1 MSLIP
6 LEINGTR
13 EASAI
18 ANDIPA
24 KTTIENSNIHRL
36 IVTLEPCLGA
46 NGPVDGS
53 GSDTYGFLGL
63 RVGRFLFRRTNRK
76 TNGSAFW
83 YSLTYACDRTGRT
96 WLVPTNRHGLVVFHS
111 MDLRT
116 MHYTPK
122 YASLLSHF

>member
-24 KTTIENSNIHRL
+24 KTTIENSNIQRL
-36 IVTLEPCLGA
+36 MVTLEPCLGA

-53 GSDTYGFLGL
+53 GSDTFDFLVL
-63 RVGRFLFRRTNRK
+63 PVGCFVIGGTNRR

-83 YSLTYACDRTGRT
+83 LAEAFAFART
-96 WLVPTNRHGLVVFHS
+96 S
-111 MDLRT
+111 Q
-116 MHYTPK
+116 
-122 YASLLSHF
+122 A